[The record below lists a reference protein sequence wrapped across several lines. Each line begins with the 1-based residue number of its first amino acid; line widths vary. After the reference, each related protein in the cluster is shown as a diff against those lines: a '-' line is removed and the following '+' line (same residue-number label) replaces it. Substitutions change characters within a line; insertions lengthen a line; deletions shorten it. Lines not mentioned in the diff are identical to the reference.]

1 MRYMIS
7 IFISTVMFFKLR
19 SQYIPSDEY
28 IFNYQSGFDFY
39 KNSVKG
45 WSTAIKSE
53 ITYSHNKEAIGN
65 LVFLISN
72 TSQCILRGVW
82 FRYT

>member
-7 IFISTVMFFKLR
+7 IFISIVIFYKLR

-53 ITYSHNKEAIGN
+53 ITYSRNKEAIGKH
-65 LVFLISN
+65 VVGLIP
-72 TSQCILRGVW
+72 SQCIVRGVW